1 MYNQKSLA
9 DEAGTIIDDDDLEAL
24 YASNGE
30 ENIEIEE
37 TLNEE
42 ELEAMF
48 RQVENE
54 FK

>member
-1 MYNQKSLA
+1 M
-9 DEAGTIIDDDDLEAL
+9 DDDDLDAL
-24 YASNGE
+24 YSNSGE
-30 ENIEIEE
+30 ENIEVEE
-37 TLNEE
+37 VLNEE

>member
-1 MYNQKSLA
+1 LQDRKEDIATALA
-9 DEAGTIIDDDDLEAL
+9 
-24 YASNGE
+24 
-30 ENIEIEE
+30 
-37 TLNEE
+37 LNEE